1 MLSKRLG
8 HLADASSPGAA
19 LDRLA
24 SNVGRVAEYFKP
36 GLSLSSDLLAANHSS
51 TTTLRSSYGS
61 NGYYAGIRTL
71 VASPHHI
78 DNSSSR
84 GLADSDKSSGL
95 KEQDLNDRRDE
106 YSPHKRTVETQDCF
120 LDEAQSMSIPKVYS
134 YTGIPQHHSD
144 PLHGSYRV
152 LGLRDDVCFDRHG
165 RLGIYGDITNSTLG
179 NTWLSRAEIES
190 KPTSEGPEPAFVD
203 WTAVDWAAAQKRC
216 YKDNSHRFIPPE
228 DAKQAKASNRQ
239 IVPRQAIVLRT
250 WTNYNYTSHV
260 MMNLRALISEASLAS
275 GGEYDVHLL
284 VHVKNNSALFWE
296 DERLYARLRNES
308 VPEEF
313 RGLVTLWSEKQ
324 MELIYPGPFCNNT
337 VNKSGMPI
345 HGVYRSSHMPL
356 QHFAQT
362 HAQYEHFWNWEMDMR
377 YIGHYYELY
386 NQLGQ
391 WAKLQPRHGAW
402 ERSGKYYIEKLHETW
417 AGFSRLVAQENV
429 NMVTGPVNFPGSK
442 AFGSHK
448 KDQILGA
455 DSKEDADLITLS
467 PLFDPNESGWY
478 FDKDITGY
486 DTDLPVPPR
495 RVAIIAASR
504 ISRRLLQLM
513 HIETVEY
520 KRSMWTEMWA
530 PSIALHY
537 GLKAVYAPHPV
548 YYDREWPL
556 ATANNIFNAGEKGS
570 SGGNASVE
578 RTALARSTHTTPGL
592 PFLVHFH
599 NTAYDTSNPFYE
611 ARQCLGSRSKL
622 QNLSSAANMD
632 NATALQAERPNSTQ
646 PQDACVPL
654 TIEENIEEF
663 ELTGLNLITV
673 ISGLV
678 LAIFLVSLDSAIV
691 ATAVPYVTAEFKSTG
706 DTAWYGSAYTLA
718 TCALQPIA
726 GKLYVKFPIKTM
738 FLAFIALFEIGSL
751 VCATTP
757 NAVGLIVGRAI
768 AGAGAA
774 GCTTGGFSIVAI
786 AVRLPK
792 RTTYIS
798 VLQST
803 FGIGIM
809 LGPLLGGVL
818 TERASWRWCF
828 YINLPIGAI
837 TVLLLFF
844 FFNPPKPDQNTTPAR
859 KMAAVDLIGLL
870 LFAPATIMMLL
881 ALQWGGLEYAW
892 VSTTIIGLFAGAVVL
907 TCIFALWQVRKGDDA
922 MIPPRLFTQRVVFF
936 ACLTELFAMGTVYIA
951 IFYLPQWFQI
961 VKGVTPIKS
970 GVMYLPLS
978 MSDVASALV
987 VGILLPYVG
996 LTNPFILAGTTLLTV
1011 GSGLLSTLTA
1021 SSGLKYWV
1029 PYQILPGLGAG
1040 ITLWMPYVAVQT
1052 VLKAEDI
1059 PVATALLQFFQSF
1072 GAALF
1077 LALGQTVFSSVF
1089 ATALTSSNLPGLDV
1103 SAIVHA
1109 APADLRQLVLKESL
1123 SQVLDAY
1130 NQGVTSTFYL
1140 GAGLA
1145 AAACFASFGIQ
1156 WKSFKPKSD

>member
-1 MLSKRLG
+1 MAETVGLPSRPLSRVPEALCPATRTG
-8 HLADASSPGAA
+8 VRGLRRSFESQASS
-19 LDRLA
+19 L
-24 SNVGRVAEYFKP
+24 
-36 GLSLSSDLLAANHSS
+36 
-51 TTTLRSSYGS
+51 

-71 VASPHHI
+71 VPSPHHL

-84 GLADSDKSSGL
+84 GLADSDRSSGL
-95 KEQDLNDRRDE
+95 KEQDVDDRRVE
-106 YSPHKRTVETQDCF
+106 YSPHKWTVETQDCF
-120 LDEAQSMSIPKVYS
+120 LDEARTMSIPKVYS
-134 YTGIPQHHSD
+134 YTGVPQHHPD

-152 LGLRDDVCFDRHG
+152 LGLRDDVCFDKHG
-165 RLGIYGDITNSTLG
+165 RLDVYGDITDSAPE
-179 NTWLSRAEIES
+179 NTWLSRAGTES
-190 KPTSEGPEPAFVD
+190 RPASEGPEPAFVD

-216 YKDNSHRFIPPE
+216 YKDNSHRFNPPKKAE
-228 DAKQAKASNRQ
+228 QAKPSDRQ

-250 WTNYNYTSHV
+250 WTGYNYTSHV

-275 GGEYDVHLL
+275 RGEYDVHLL

-296 DERLYARLRNES
+296 DKHLYATLRNES

-337 VNKSGMPI
+337 LNKSGMSI

-362 HAQYEHFWNWEMDMR
+362 HAHYEHFWNWEMDMR

-391 WAKLQPRHGAW
+391 WTKLQQRHGAW
-402 ERSGKYYIEKLHETW
+402 ERGAKYYIEKVHETW
-417 AGFSRLVAQENV
+417 ADFSKLVAQENV
-429 NMVTGPVNFPGSK
+429 NMVPGPVNFPGSK

-448 KDQILGA
+448 KDQVLGA
-455 DSKEDADLITLS
+455 NPKEDADLITLS

-486 DTDLPVPPR
+486 DTDLPMPPR

-504 ISRRLLQLM
+504 MSRRLLQVM

-556 ATANNIFNAGEKGS
+556 ATANNIFNAGENGS
-570 SGGNASVE
+570 SGGNASIDE
-578 RTALARSTHTTPGL
+578 TAH
-592 PFLVHFH
+592 
-599 NTAYDTSNPFYE
+599 
-611 ARQCLGSRSKL
+611 
-622 QNLSSAANMD
+622 
-632 NATALQAERPNSTQ
+632 
-646 PQDACVPL
+646 
-654 TIEENIEEF
+654 EF

-673 ISGLV
+673 ISGLI

-726 GKLYVKFPIKTM
+726 GKLYAKFPIKTM
-738 FLAFIALFEIGSL
+738 FLAFMALFEIGSL
-751 VCATTP
+751 VCATAP

-786 AVRLPK
+786 SVRLPR

-837 TVLLLFF
+837 TVLFLFF
-844 FFNPPKPDQNTTPAR
+844 FFNPPKQDLNTTPAR
-859 KMAAVDLIGLL
+859 KMAALDLIGLF
-870 LFAPATIMMLL
+870 LFAPATVMMLL

-892 VSTTIIGLFAGAVVL
+892 GSATIIGLFAGAVVL

-996 LTNPFILAGTTLLTV
+996 LTNPFILAGTTLLAV
-1011 GSGLLSTLTA
+1011 GSGLLSTLTT

-1040 ITLWMPYVAVQT
+1040 ITLWMPYVAIQT

-1059 PVATALLQFFQSF
+1059 PVATALLQLFQSF

-1077 LALGQTVFSSVF
+1077 LALGQAVFSSVF
-1089 ATALTSSNLPGLDV
+1089 ATALKSSNVPGLDV

-1109 APADLRQLVLKESL
+1109 APADLRRLVPEESL
-1123 SQVLDAY
+1123 SHVLDAY

-1145 AAACFASFGIQ
+1145 AAACFASFGLQ
-1156 WKSFKPKSD
+1156 WKNFKPKSD

>member
-1 MLSKRLG
+1 MRESL
-8 HLADASSPGAA
+8 
-19 LDRLA
+19 
-24 SNVGRVAEYFKP
+24 KP
-36 GLSLSSDLLAANHSS
+36 RAKESLSFRHVSHP
-51 TTTLRSSYGS
+51 TLENIFLSRQKQHAHVRSIPGTI
-61 NGYYAGIRTL
+61 NGMDPLFLHGLDGYYAGIRTL
-71 VASPHHI
+71 ASFPQHTGDYSSHISI
-78 DNSSSR
+78 DN
-84 GLADSDKSSGL
+84 DKALGL
-95 KEQDLNDRRDE
+95 KEQDVYNRRTE
-106 YSPHKRTVETQDCF
+106 YSPYMRTTDKQKCF
-120 LDEAQSMSIPKVYS
+120 LDEARTVSVPKVYAYS
-134 YTGIPQHHSD
+134 GVPQYHPD
-144 PLHGSYRV
+144 PLHGSYKV
-152 LGLRDDVCFDRHG
+152 LDLRDDVCFDRDS
-165 RLGIYGDITNSTLG
+165 RLEIYGELTNATYED
-179 NTWLSRAEIES
+179 TWSSQNESESRNLPDSS
-190 KPTSEGPEPAFVD
+190 KKSLID
-203 WTAVDWAAAQKRC
+203 WTKVDWAVAQNRC
-216 YKDNSHRFIPPE
+216 HKDNFYRFSSPE
-228 DAKQAKASNRQ
+228 DVKQIKPSNARQ
-239 IVPRQAIVLRT
+239 TMSRQAIVLRT
-250 WTNYNYTSHV
+250 WTGYNYTSHV
-260 MMNLRALISEASLAS
+260 MMNLRALISEASLGS

-284 VHVKNNSALFWE
+284 VHVKNNSAPFWE
-296 DERLYARLRNES
+296 DEQLYVRLRNEY
-308 VPEEF
+308 VPPEF

-337 VNKSGMPI
+337 MNKSGQSI

-386 NQLGQ
+386 NQLGR
-391 WAKLQPRHGAW
+391 WAKSQPRHGAW
-402 ERSGKYYIEKLHETW
+402 ERGAKYYIEKLHETW
-417 AGFSRLVAQENV
+417 AEFSRLVAQENI
-429 NMVTGPVNFPGSK
+429 NMVSGPIDFPGSK

-448 KDQILGA
+448 KDQIRGT
-455 DSKEDADLITLS
+455 SPMEDADLITLS
-467 PLFDPNESGWY
+467 PLFDPDESGWY

-486 DTDLPVPPR
+486 DTDLPMPPR

-513 HIETVEY
+513 HVETAEY

-548 YYDREWPL
+548 YYDRKWPL
-556 ATANNIFNAGEKGS
+556 ATADKILNAGENGS
-570 SGGNASVE
+570 SGGNASI
-578 RTALARSTHTTPGL
+578 
-592 PFLVHFH
+592 
-599 NTAYDTSNPFYE
+599 D
-611 ARQCLGSRSKL
+611 
-622 QNLSSAANMD
+622 
-632 NATALQAERPNSTQ
+632 
-646 PQDACVPL
+646 
-654 TIEENIEEF
+654 ENVQEF

-673 ISGLV
+673 MSGLI

-726 GKLYVKFPIKTM
+726 GKLYAKFPIKTM
-738 FLAFIALFEIGSL
+738 FLAFMALFEIGSL
-751 VCATTP
+751 VCATAP
-757 NAVGLIVGRAI
+757 NAAGLIVGRAI

-786 AVRLPK
+786 SVRLPR

-818 TERASWRWCF
+818 TQRASWRWCF

-837 TVLLLFF
+837 TVLFLLF
-844 FFNPPKPDQNTTPAR
+844 FFNPPKQDQDTTSAR
-859 KMAAVDLIGLL
+859 KMAALDLVGLL

-892 VSTTIIGLFAGAVVL
+892 GSATIIGLFAGAMVL

-936 ACLTELFAMGTVYIA
+936 ACLTEHFAMGTVYIA

-961 VKGVTPIKS
+961 VKGVTPIRS

-996 LTNPFILAGTTLLTV
+996 LTNPFILAGTTLLAV
-1011 GSGLLSTLTA
+1011 GSGLLSTLTT
-1021 SSGLKYWV
+1021 SSGLEYWV

-1077 LALGQTVFSSVF
+1077 LALGQAVFSSVF
-1089 ATALTSSNLPGLDV
+1089 STALKASDITGLDL
-1103 SAIVHA
+1103 ATFVHA
-1109 APADLRQLVLKESL
+1109 PPTHLRQLVPAENLG
-1123 SQVLDAY
+1123 QVLDAY
-1130 NQGVTSTFYL
+1130 NEGVTSTFYL